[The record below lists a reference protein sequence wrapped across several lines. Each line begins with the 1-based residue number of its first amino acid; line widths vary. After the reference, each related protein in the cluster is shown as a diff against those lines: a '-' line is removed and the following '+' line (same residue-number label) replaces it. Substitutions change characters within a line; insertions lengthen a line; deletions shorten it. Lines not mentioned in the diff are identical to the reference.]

1 MVGVPGRSKGCVT
14 CRRRKKGCDQN
25 VPSCNQCTRAGL
37 ECGGYERDL
46 VWVNTTPPNRSKAPA
61 SSSRGKGSSAQLT
74 QQRPWRVMYTAQPEN
89 NNNGNNSNSN
99 KRNNNSNN
107 NNANANIN
115 IALHDSLVR
124 SAREELFFNKL
135 ISTALPYGHLLS
147 ARASDTLTNGW
158 VSAVSAYYDKEPA
171 IRYASLAMSAGFMGV
186 EENRKQITQS
196 SQITLQGFESYSRAV
211 VEMVRGLNDPT
222 RSQNNGI
229 IVAARILQ
237 FYELFFGKAPDWRAH
252 IEGQLSLFLARG
264 PKSFMAGQSHQLY
277 VDGRI
282 LIVMLSIGRRAK
294 SPLHTKEWRTI
305 PWRDIP
311 KSTKDKLIDILEDVP
326 FMLIAYDK
334 LCACQDPGRFAELR
348 HTVLINCEQIASSLD
363 VWEKEA
369 GPILR
374 QFDYTFVGSPLPS
387 PKDDTEFGLVYI
399 SGCYWGARLML
410 YSTLGMT
417 LAHSAAAASPGTES
431 SIPSPGSGSPSSFA
445 GTASTPATS
454 PGLASEGPSGPP
466 YTFPRIKMENPGIYA
481 KKIAHMV
488 HLLYEPTA
496 GAMQGASGLFPLAL
510 ALRYF
515 ATTEPLGERSP
526 EYEMLLKLY
535 SKPFVGTFVGR
546 FLNDLQGSQQDDEA
560 KRDVEAKARKN
571 IFWYAVLGTENIVR
585 VGERK

>member
-25 VPSCNQCTRAGL
+25 VPTCHQCIRAGL

-46 VWVNTTPPNRSKAPA
+46 VWVNSTPDEPSKASFPA
-61 SSSRGKGSSAQLT
+61 THFKGLIPSRPVP
-74 QQRPWRVMYTAQPEN
+74 QQRPWRVIYSAKGTN
-89 NNNGNNSNSN
+89 NNNNNDNTS
-99 KRNNNSNN
+99 
-107 NNANANIN
+107 IT
-115 IALHDSLVR
+115 LHDSLAR
-124 SAREELFFNKL
+124 SAREELYFSKL

-147 ARASDTLTNGW
+147 ASASDVLTNGW
-158 VSAVSAYYDKEPA
+158 VSAVQAYYHEEPA
-171 IRYASLAMSAGFMGV
+171 IRYASLAMSVGFMGV
-186 EENRKQITQS
+186 EERKKQITQS
-196 SQITLQGFESYSRAV
+196 SQMTLQGFEAYNKAV
-211 VEMVRGLNDPT
+211 VQMVRGLRDKK
-222 RSQNNGI
+222 RSNNNGI

-252 IEGQLSLFLARG
+252 IEGQLALFLARG
-264 PKSFMAGQSHQLY
+264 PESFVSGQSHQLY

-294 SPLHTKEWRTI
+294 SPLRTEAWRTI
-305 PWRDIP
+305 PWRQIP

-326 FMLIAYDK
+326 FMLIAYDE
-334 LCACQDPGRFAELR
+334 LRACQNPERFDELR
-348 HTVLINCEQIASSLD
+348 HTVMLNCHQIALSLD
-363 VWEKEA
+363 IWEQEA
-369 GPILR
+369 GPIL
-374 QFDYTFVGSPLPS
+374 QKFDYTFAGSPLPT

-417 LAHSAAAASPGTES
+417 LAHSAGAVSPGAD
-431 SIPSPGSGSPSSFA
+431 SIPSVGGSSPASPM

-454 PGLASEGPSGPP
+454 PGQTSEKSPGPSYSAPP
-466 YTFPRIKMENPGIYA
+466 PKMENPGIYA
-481 KKIAHMV
+481 RKIAHMV
-488 HLLYEPTA
+488 HLLYEPAA

-515 ATTEPLGERSP
+515 ATTEPPGQRSL
-526 EYEMLLKLY
+526 ESEMLYKLY
-535 SKPFVGTFVGR
+535 RKPFVGTFVGR

-560 KRDVEAKARKN
+560 KRDVEAKAQRN

-585 VGERK
+585 VGEKAK

>member
-25 VPSCNQCTRAGL
+25 VPSCHQCIRSGL

-46 VWVNTTPPNRSKAPA
+46 VWVNSTPDENSKTLPTTTQFRGTIPSRSVP
-61 SSSRGKGSSAQLT
+61 
-74 QQRPWRVMYTAQPEN
+74 QQRPWRVIYSTKGAN
-89 NNNGNNSNSN
+89 NNNT
-99 KRNNNSNN
+99 
-107 NNANANIN
+107 NIT
-115 IALHDSLVR
+115 LHDSLTR
-124 SAREELFFNKL
+124 SAREELYFSKL

-147 ARASDTLTNGW
+147 ASASDVLTNGW
-158 VSAVSAYYDKEPA
+158 VSAVKAYYDEEPA
-171 IRYASLAMSAGFMGV
+171 IRYASLAMSVGFMGV
-186 EENRKQITQS
+186 DERKKQIPQS
-196 SQITLQGFESYSRAV
+196 SQMTLQGFEAYNKAV
-211 VEMVRGLNDPT
+211 VQMVRGLKDST
-222 RSQNNGI
+222 RSKNNGI

-252 IEGQLSLFLARG
+252 IEGQLALFLARG
-264 PKSFMAGQSHQLY
+264 PESFVSGQSHQLY

-294 SPLHTKEWRTI
+294 SPLHTEAWRTI
-305 PWRDIP
+305 PWRNIP

-326 FMLIAYDK
+326 FMLIAYDE
-334 LCACQDPGRFAELR
+334 LRACQDPERFDELR
-348 HTVLINCEQIASSLD
+348 HTVMLNCHHIALSLD
-363 VWEKEA
+363 IWEQEA
-369 GPILR
+369 GPILQ
-374 QFDYTFVGSPLPS
+374 QFDYTFAGSPLPT

-417 LAHSAAAASPGTES
+417 LAHSAGAMSPGTD
-431 SIPSPGSGSPSSFA
+431 SIPSLGGGSPASPA

-454 PGLASEGPSGPP
+454 PGQASERSSGPYYSAP
-466 YTFPRIKMENPGIYA
+466 PPKMENPGIYA
-481 KKIAHMV
+481 RKIAHMV
-488 HLLYEPTA
+488 HLLYEPAA

-515 ATTEPLGERSP
+515 ATTEPPGQRSP
-526 EYEMLLKLY
+526 ESEMLYKLY
-535 SKPFVGTFVGR
+535 RKPFVGTFVGR

-560 KRDVEAKARKN
+560 KRDVEAKAQRN

-585 VGERK
+585 VGEKGK